1 VFPPVTSE
9 SQHSITHPPALLPP
23 DHPPPAAPGENALVA
38 LTQSSPHQD
47 CGPILDATVA
57 LDGQVHDAGCA
68 ALQPSSH
75 QHLAAAAGTLDEA
88 FRIEVERFEEIDEN
102 YVWTLSLKGFQK
114 GHWIYIYRK
123 GERSYLRGTS
133 GHAIA
138 DPTARTQVRAKASL
152 FVVSKREEYEFRYVR
167 KARACALQQTL
178 HAARAFLQ

>member
-1 VFPPVTSE
+1 MQDMKQRSSASAVLTS
-9 SQHSITHPPALLPP
+9 PPATSLPLPP
-23 DHPPPAAPGENALVA
+23 SPKNSKPSSAIALVR
-38 LTQSSPHQD
+38 LYSSIISWEMSLP
-47 CGPILDATVA
+47 A
-57 LDGQVHDAGCA
+57 
-68 ALQPSSH
+68 
-75 QHLAAAAGTLDEA
+75 AAAAGTLDEA